1 MDLEDYNQTFYN
13 NPMTGFFFLSV
24 IGAAFIILFIIYN
37 IITDSSNVYLYIIM
51 IPILIIIISS
61 GFYQDMY
68 NRPYKI
74 YILDDGI
81 LLCYSMRKD
90 RFVSWKE
97 MKSSCHIIRKDGSLF
112 SRMTSGG
119 NILIHNELIP
129 IEVAPNIVIDI
140 RRHYLEKIGRSLE
153 KRSGSD

>member
-1 MDLEDYNQTFYN
+1 
-13 NPMTGFFFLSV
+13 
-24 IGAAFIILFIIYN
+24 
-37 IITDSSNVYLYIIM
+37 VYKNHIRYT
-51 IPILIIIISS
+51 S
-61 GFYQDMY
+61 GY
-68 NRPYKI
+68 
-74 YILDDGI
+74 GI

-90 RFVSWKE
+90 RFVRWIDI
-97 MKSSCHIIRKDGSLF
+97 KSSCHIINKNESIF

-119 NILIHNELIP
+119 NILIHKELIP